1 MAGFWKEEEEDER
14 RGVGWKMVERSIV
27 YVVMNKRIEIHA
39 KRMSKS
45 HKMMNWTEKNRISL
59 CDLCIHRDS
68 LANKTNGSSNFIYS
82 YLNFSSYNLMSSL
95 FASELG

>member
-1 MAGFWKEEEEDER
+1 MAGFWKEGEGDER

-45 HKMMNWTEKNRISL
+45 HKMMNWTEKNIKS
-59 CDLCIHRDS
+59 
-68 LANKTNGSSNFIYS
+68 
-82 YLNFSSYNLMSSL
+82 
-95 FASELG
+95 